1 MMVKINR
8 NLIVVSCLL
17 PLFLLCS
24 TLIAAQERDP
34 AKGIIRGTIINETPN
49 GASVENQEVI
59 LYVQKEN
66 SEEESL
72 ISQSDSSGTFEF
84 LDLSTEAA
92 YTYYLYLNYQRGE
105 YTSATVSFEEN
116 QTLLA
121 LVLVVY
127 DATTSAEK
135 VEIAIDHIIIEGT
148 GEGALLISESI
159 TFRNSGDM
167 TYVGTKNQASGAYE
181 VLRIPLPAGY
191 QDIQYVEGLMECCVS
206 QSEYGLSDSMDLK
219 PGLKKVLLQYRLPYG
234 GRSSLV
240 HKSFQYRTAAFYILA
255 PAPFELSGESLTLE
269 GPLEIQGRQ
278 YVALGG
284 EGIPASSQITFKV
297 SQLPFVWPRHTGLL
311 VVVSILAFVMI
322 GISYSLLK
330 KKEEKGAPVKI
341 TKTESLPQTEEY
353 LKAKKRTLLS
363 LIAHLD
369 DQFEAK
375 EITQDVYKEMRQEL
389 KERLVKIME
398 KLVKKG
404 GQK

>member
-1 MMVKINR
+1 MVRQNR

-24 TLIAAQERDP
+24 ALIAAQERDP
-34 AKGIIRGTIINETPN
+34 ARGTIRGTIINETPN

-66 SEEESL
+66 SGEETFVAK
-72 ISQSDSSGTFEF
+72 SDSSGTFAF
-84 LDLSTEAA
+84 PDLSTEAVYA
-92 YTYYLYLNYQRGE
+92 YYLYLNYQGGE
-105 YTSATVSFEEN
+105 YTSATVSFSEN
-116 QTLLA
+116 QTLLT
-121 LVLVVY
+121 LDLIVY
-127 DATTSAEK
+127 DATSSVEN
-135 VEIAIDHIIIEGT
+135 VEILIDHVIIEGA

-159 TFRNSGDM
+159 TFRNSGDR
-167 TYVGTKNQASGAYE
+167 TYVGTTNQASGARE
-181 VLRIPLPAGY
+181 VLRMPLPAGY
-191 QDIQYVEGLMECCVS
+191 QDIQYIEGLMECCVS

-219 PGLKKVLLQYRLPYG
+219 PGLKKVLLQYRLLYG
-234 GRSSLV
+234 GKTYLFK
-240 HKSFQYRTAAFYILA
+240 KSFQYRTTAFYILA
-255 PAPFELSGESLTLE
+255 PAPFQLSGEGLTLE

-284 EGIPASSQITFKV
+284 EGIPASSEISFRI
-297 SQLPFVWPRHTGLL
+297 SELPFVWSRRTSLAIAVL
-311 VVVSILAFVMI
+311 ILAFIVI
-322 GISYSLLK
+322 WIIYSVLK
-330 KKEEKGAPVKI
+330 KGKKSGAPAKI
-341 TKTESLPQTEEY
+341 AKTESLPQTEEY
-353 LKAKKRTLLS
+353 LKAKKKTLLS

-375 EITQDVYKEMRQEL
+375 EITQDTYKEMSQEL

>member
-8 NLIVVSCLL
+8 KLIVVSCLL

-34 AKGIIRGTIINETPN
+34 AKGIIGGTIINETLN

-66 SEEESL
+66 SGEETFVAK
-72 ISQSDSSGTFEF
+72 SDSSGTFEF
-84 LDLSTEAA
+84 PDLSTEAA
-92 YTYYLYLNYQRGE
+92 YTYYLYLNYQGGE
-105 YTSATVSFEEN
+105 YTSATVNFQEN
-116 QTLLA
+116 QTRLA
-121 LVLVVY
+121 LDLVVY

-135 VEIAIDHIIIEGT
+135 VEIAIDHIIIEKA
-148 GEGALLISESI
+148 EKGALLISESM
-159 TFRNSGDM
+159 TFRNSGDR

-191 QDIQYVEGLMECCVS
+191 QDIQYIEGLMECCVS

-240 HKSFQYRTAAFYILA
+240 NKSFQYRTAAFYILA
-255 PAPFELSGESLTLE
+255 PAPLELSGESLTLE

-284 EGIPASSQITFKV
+284 GRNTCLQPNNLQDKPTTFCLAATHWASRSYINFSFCYDRDFLFSFEKKRGKGSSCENNEDRIPTAN
-297 SQLPFVWPRHTGLL
+297 R
-311 VVVSILAFVMI
+311 
-322 GISYSLLK
+322 GISKS
-330 KKEEKGAPVKI
+330 
-341 TKTESLPQTEEY
+341 
-353 LKAKKRTLLS
+353 
-363 LIAHLD
+363 
-369 DQFEAK
+369 
-375 EITQDVYKEMRQEL
+375 
-389 KERLVKIME
+389 
-398 KLVKKG
+398 
-404 GQK
+404 

>member
-8 NLIVVSCLL
+8 KLIVANCLL
-17 PLFLLCS
+17 LFLLCN

-34 AKGIIRGTIINETPN
+34 AKGIIRGTIINETPD
-49 GASVENQEVI
+49 GGSVENQEVT

-66 SEEESL
+66 SEEES
-72 ISQSDSSGTFEF
+72 STAKSDSSGTFEF
-84 LDLSTEAA
+84 PDLSTDAA
-92 YTYYLYLNYQRGE
+92 YTYYLYLNYQEGE

-116 QTLLA
+116 QTLLT
-121 LVLVVY
+121 LNLIVY
-127 DATTSAEK
+127 DATSSAEK
-135 VEIAIDHIIIEGT
+135 VEVVIDHVIIEGA

-159 TFRNSGDM
+159 TFRNSGDR
-167 TYVGTKNQASGAYE
+167 TYVGTTNQASGARE
-181 VLRIPLPAGY
+181 VLRMPLPAGY
-191 QDIQYVEGLMECCVS
+191 QDIQYIEGLMECCVS

-219 PGLKKVLLQYRLPYG
+219 PGLKKVLLQYRLLYG
-234 GRSSLV
+234 GKSYLFK
-240 HKSFQYRTAAFYILA
+240 KSFQHRTAAFYILA
-255 PAPFELSGESLTLE
+255 PAPFQLSGESLTLE

-284 EGIPASSQITFKV
+284 EGIPASSEISFRI
-297 SQLPFVWPRHTGLL
+297 SELPFVWSSRMGLAVAAL
-311 VVVSILAFVMI
+311 ILAFIVI
-322 GISYSLLK
+322 LIFYFLLK
-330 KKEEKGAPVKI
+330 KGKERGTPAKI
-341 TKTESLPQTEEY
+341 AKTEFLPQTEEY
-353 LKAKKRTLLS
+353 LKAKKKTLLS

-375 EITQDVYKEMRQEL
+375 EIRQDTYKEMRQEL

>member
-8 NLIVVSCLL
+8 NLIGASCLL

-34 AKGIIRGTIINETPN
+34 AKGIIRGTIINETPA
-49 GASVENQEVI
+49 GGSVENQEVI

-84 LDLSTEAA
+84 PDLSTEAA
-92 YTYYLYLNYQRGE
+92 YTYYLYLNYQGGE

-121 LVLVVY
+121 LDLVVY

-135 VEIAIDHIIIEGT
+135 VEIVIDHIIIEKA
-148 GEGALLISESI
+148 EKGALLISESI

-240 HKSFQYRTAAFYILA
+240 HKSFQYPTAAFYILA
-255 PAPFELSGESLTLE
+255 PAPLELSGESLTLE

-284 EGIPASSQITFKV
+284 EGIPASSQITFKI
-297 SQLPFVWPRHTGLL
+297 SQLPFVWPRHTGLF

-341 TKTESLPQTEEY
+341 AKTESLPQTEEY